1 MQEARQTYLTP
12 EEYLALERQSE
23 TKSEYFNGEI
33 YAMSGASEAHNL
45 IFANLVSL
53 LIIALRGRP
62 CKTYPSDMRVQVRAT
77 GLYTYPDA
85 SVVCGRAE
93 FSDQQKNT
101 LRNPTVVFE
110 VLSSTTESY
119 DRGAKFAHYR
129 TLESLTDYVLVL
141 QTEARI
147 EHFARQATDKW
158 LLSVYQ
164 GLGAVALLP
173 SIDCELPLT
182 DLYDKVELPPAET
195 VTLRIVREHQ
205 SEYEYEDDAYAH
217 PSYPNVNR

>member
-93 FSDQQKNT
+93 FSNQQKNT

-217 PSYPNVNR
+217 PSYPNGNR